1 MNLVHSIP
9 WGLSVMVIGFAAGCG
24 GPAPTASPPKTA
36 TAELAPPTAT
46 EDTSMLTI
54 QSEPF
59 GKTPDGEDV
68 VSYSLT
74 NRNGMRVGL
83 INLGATVTAVNV
95 PDKDG
100 KTANVT
106 LGFNDLDGYLANAPY
121 FGGICGRYSNRIA
134 NGKFTL
140 DGETYQLA
148 TNNAPSHLHGGKV
161 GFNKRVWQ
169 HEQIK
174 SADAVGVKFTYV
186 SPDGEESYPGNLT
199 VRVTYSLNDANE
211 LKIDYEAT
219 TDKATVLNLTNHCYW
234 NLSGGDQATI
244 LDTELTLTCDKYLP
258 VDEAGIPTGE
268 LVAVA
273 GTPMDFTTPHNIG
286 ERITEPVNGNGG
298 YDHCWVVNGKIG
310 ELRPAAKVVEPKSGR
325 VMEILTT
332 EPGIQ
337 FYTGNFLTGTPETG
351 NAVKHGALCLE
362 AQHFP
367 DSPNQP
373 EFPTT
378 VLKPGEVYKQT
389 TVHRFSVVGK

>member
-1 MNLVHSIP
+1 MRLMNPLH
-9 WGLSVMVIGFAAGCG
+9 WGLTAILIGLAAGCG
-24 GPAPTASPPKTA
+24 GPTPTTPPQKAA
-36 TAELAPPTAT
+36 TDELAPPTAT

-100 KTANVT
+100 KSANVT

-169 HEQIK
+169 HEQVK
-174 SADAVGVKFTYV
+174 LADSVGVKFTYV
-186 SPDGEESYPGNLT
+186 SPDGEEGYPGNLT
-199 VRVTYSLNDANE
+199 VRVTYLLNDANE

-234 NLSGGDQATI
+234 NLSGGEQPTI

-268 LVAVA
+268 LAAVA
-273 GTPMDFTTPHNIG
+273 GTPMDFTTPHKIG

-298 YDHCWVVNGKIG
+298 YDHCWVVNGKID
-310 ELRPAAKVVEPKSGR
+310 ELRPAAKVVEAKSGR

-389 TVHRFSVVGK
+389 TVHRFLVVGK

>member
-1 MNLVHSIP
+1 MRIADSIC
-9 WGLSVMVIGFAAGCG
+9 WGLTVAVIGFAAGCG
-24 GPAPTASPPKTA
+24 GSTPTKPAPKTA
-36 TAELAPPTAT
+36 ADDLAPATAT

-74 NRNGMRVGL
+74 NRNGVRVGL

-100 KTANVT
+100 KLANVT
-106 LGFNDLDGYLANAPY
+106 LGFDDLDGYLANAPY

-169 HEQIK
+169 HEK
-174 SADAVGVKFTYV
+174 VESADSVGVKFTYV
-186 SPDGEESYPGNLT
+186 SSDGEENYPGNLT

-234 NLSGGDQATI
+234 NLSGGAQATI
-244 LDTELTLTCDKYLP
+244 LENELTLMCDKYLP
-258 VDEAGIPTGE
+258 VDEAGIPIGE
-268 LVAVA
+268 LAAVA
-273 GTPMDFTTPHNIG
+273 GTPMDFTTPHKIG

-298 YDHCWVVNGKIG
+298 YDHCWVVNGKMG
-310 ELRPAAKVVEPKSGR
+310 DLRSAAKVVEPQSGR

-378 VLKPGEVYKQT
+378 VLKPGEVYRQT